1 MKGLCV
7 FCGYLFQPY
16 LYLCTCVSCHVK
28 FLVHFACSQAGKVLN
43 FKINCEGGDYFIAPK
58 RRFNTVI
65 GLLDSYSSVPIKS
78 KKAANEKIFLLQPIP
93 VDPVLEQRHKQL
105 LEEKGKSSCM
115 VLMRIPT
122 CPHLDCHYS
131 VLIIGRVKRV
141 CN

>member
-1 MKGLCV
+1 MCFLW
-7 FCGYLFQPY
+7 LFISFLRPY
-16 LYLCTCVSCHVK
+16 LYLCTCVSYHVK

-65 GLLDSYSSVPIKS
+65 GLLDSYGSVPLKS

-105 LEEKGKSSCM
+105 LEEKSKTS
-115 VLMRIPT
+115 LLPKLLFWLKT
-122 CPHLDCHYS
+122 LE
-131 VLIIGRVKRV
+131 LLTLGR
-141 CN
+141 